1 LHRGRS
7 NKWKN
12 VSKLPKATV
21 ARNDGGAAFVKL
33 RLHPNAAS
41 SFVDGPDV
49 PNGSEVAI
57 VESGGAFTKVRF
69 VTEGGQ
75 SLEGFVKTPYLKLP
89 SPIEMRWLA
98 LQAKYGCASDSMD
111 KLVFE
116 IIGQDEVK
124 TKILDI
130 YESFKR
136 DVELK
141 ETRANSLN
149 AIFTGNPGTGA
160 CNTLMTRLQ
169 KLCTRAV
176 ALP

>member
-1 LHRGRS
+1 
-7 NKWKN
+7 
-12 VSKLPKATV
+12 
-21 ARNDGGAAFVKL
+21 
-33 RLHPNAAS
+33 
-41 SFVDGPDV
+41 
-49 PNGSEVAI
+49 
-57 VESGGAFTKVRF
+57 
-69 VTEGGQ
+69 
-75 SLEGFVKTPYLKLP
+75 
-89 SPIEMRWLA
+89 M
-98 LQAKYGCASDSMD
+98 QAKYGCASDSMD

-169 KLCTRAV
+169 KLCTRAA